1 METRLAMVL
10 AGDLDGVSVT
20 ALCAGLGL
28 SRQTYYRLCRR
39 YEEEGPAGLV
49 PRSRRPHSC
58 PGAVDPALELEII
71 RLRTD
76 EGWPDPPRGAASIA
90 DQLRRSGL
98 ACPAVSAIHR
108 VLVRNGLV
116 TPQPQKRPLASYT
129 RFTYPDP
136 NGCWQIDATRWTLAD
151 GTEAWI
157 MDVLD
162 DHSRVVVAAHACPA
176 PTTAAAQA
184 AVHTGGQL
192 WGLPARVL
200 SDNGPCFGGVAR
212 SGDFVEGLAA
222 LGIQAVHARPF
233 HPQTCGKIERFHQ
246 TLKRWLRTQPR
257 AGTLNQLQAQLDW
270 FVAFYNHRPHRALR
284 GATPAEAWAAR
295 TPAGPAEEPLT
306 LPARVALTR
315 HTVTPPHRH
324 PRRRDLPGP
333 HHHRAGPQAGR
344 HRAGRR
350 ALRPPAAAARGRP
363 PGPRAHPHRR
373 AALLPPAQPTPA
385 RAHRRRHQPAVSRT
399 PRAHQ
404 GRAIGLP
411 PPARPGPP
419 RLTAQGWRAAP
430 SPAATPARAPLNCE
444 ERPHT
449 MRGVLLTTVTDV
461 PRHRCHRCGRT

>member
-10 AGDLDGVSVT
+10 AGGLDAVSVT
-20 ALCAGLGL
+20 ALCAELGI
-28 SRQTYYRLCRR
+28 SRQTYYRLHRR

-49 PRSRRPHSC
+49 PRSRRPHSS

-90 DQLRRSGL
+90 DELRRSGL
-98 ACPAVSAIHR
+98 ACPAVSTIHR

-116 TPQPQKRPLASYT
+116 TAQPQKRPRASYT
-129 RFTYPDP
+129 RFVCPDP
-136 NGCWQIDATRWTLAD
+136 NGCWQTDATRWTLAD
-151 GTEAWI
+151 GGSDGAEAWI

-176 PTTAAAQA
+176 PTAAAAQA
-184 AVHTGGQL
+184 AVHAGGQL

-222 LGIQAVHARPF
+222 LGIQTVHARPF

-257 AGTLNQLQAQLDW
+257 AGTLAGLQAQLDW
-270 FVAFYNHRPHRALR
+270 FVEFYNHRRPHRALR

-295 TPAGPAEEPLT
+295 TPAGPADQPIT

-315 HTVTPPHRH
+315 HTVTRGGVIY
-324 PRRRDLPGP
+324 L
-333 HHHRAGPQAGR
+333 GR
-344 HRAGRR
+344 TIIGLGRR
-350 ALRPPAAAARGRP
+350 LAG
-363 PGPRAHPHRR
+363 
-373 AALLPPAQPTPA
+373 TE
-385 RAHRRRHQPAVSRT
+385 
-399 PRAHQ
+399 
-404 GRAIGLP
+404 
-411 PPARPGPP
+411 
-419 RLTAQGWRAAP
+419 LTAVRYGRRLLLLEDGHPVRALTLTDGQRYYRQP
-430 SPAATPARAPLNCE
+430 SQPLLEPTGDATSR
-444 ERPHT
+444 R
-449 MRGVLLTTVTDV
+449 
-461 PRHRCHRCGRT
+461 

>member
-10 AGDLDGVSVT
+10 AGGCAAVSVT
-20 ALCAGLGL
+20 ALCAELEI
-28 SRQTYYRLCRR
+28 SRQTYYRLRRR
-39 YEEEGPAGLV
+39 YLAEGPAGLA

-90 DQLRRSGL
+90 DELRRSGL
-98 ACPAVSAIHR
+98 PCPAVSTIHR

-116 TPQPQKRPLASYT
+116 TPQPQKRPRASFT

-136 NGCWQIDATRWTLAD
+136 NGCWQIDATRWELADGSPD

-184 AVHTGGQL
+184 AVHAGGQR
-192 WGLPARVL
+192 WGLPTRIL
-200 SDNGPCFGGVAR
+200 SDNGSCFGGVGRA
-212 SGDFVEGLAA
+212 GDFVDGLAA

-257 AGTLNQLQAQLDW
+257 AGSLAGLQAQLDW
-270 FVAFYNHRPHRALR
+270 FIAFYNHRRPHRALR

-295 TPAGPAEEPLT
+295 GPAGPAEEPIAVSR
-306 LPARVALTR
+306 PARVTLTR
-315 HTVTPPHRH
+315 HTVTTS
-324 PRRRDLPGP
+324 
-333 HHHRAGPQAGR
+333 GR
-344 HRAGRR
+344 VYLGR
-350 ALRPPAAAARGRP
+350 L
-363 PGPRAHPHRR
+363 
-373 AALLPPAQPTPA
+373 T
-385 RAHRRRHQPAVSRT
+385 
-399 PRAHQ
+399 
-404 GRAIGLP
+404 IGLGTRL
-411 PPARPGPP
+411 AGT
-419 RLTAQGWRAAP
+419 RLTAVRYGRRLLLLAGSHPVRALTLQPGQRYYRQPSQPLLEPTSPAREAAAP
-430 SPAATPARAPLNCE
+430 ASREQDALRTPGQAPAPAPACPSGAAEAHSSRVARSAIATGDARQGALE
-444 ERPHT
+444 
-449 MRGVLLTTVTDV
+449 L
-461 PRHRCHRCGRT
+461 

>member
-1 METRLAMVL
+1 MVGRVVPMETRLAMVL
-10 AGDLDGVSVT
+10 AGGLDGVSVT
-20 ALCAGLGL
+20 ALCAELEI
-28 SRQTYYRLCRR
+28 SRQTYYRLRRR
-39 YEEEGPAGLV
+39 YEEQGPAGLV

-98 ACPAVSAIHR
+98 ACPAVSTIHR

-116 TPQPQKRPLASYT
+116 APQPQKRPRASYT

-151 GTEAWI
+151 GSRDGAEAWI

-184 AVHTGGQL
+184 ALCAGGQR

-200 SDNGPCFGGVAR
+200 SDNGPCFGGVSRA
-212 SGDFVEGLAA
+212 GDFVEGLAA

-257 AGTLNQLQAQLDW
+257 AVTPAGLQAQLDW
-270 FVAFYNHRPHRALR
+270 FVQFYNHRRPHRALR

-295 TPAGPAEEPLT
+295 TPAGPAQAPLT
-306 LPARVALTR
+306 LPARVALT
-315 HTVTPPHRH
+315 HHAVT
-324 PRRRDLPGP
+324 
-333 HHHRAGPQAGR
+333 AGGVIYLGR
-344 HRAGRR
+344 TIIGLGRR
-350 ALRPPAAAARGRP
+350 LAGTQLTAVRYGRRLLLLEGGHPIRALTLVPGQRYYRQPSQPLLEPTAPPPAA
-363 PGPRAHPHRR
+363 
-373 AALLPPAQPTPA
+373 
-385 RAHRRRHQPAVSRT
+385 
-399 PRAHQ
+399 
-404 GRAIGLP
+404 P
-411 PPARPGPP
+411 PPAGGEQDAPRTPGAGHRPAPACPSGAAEAHSS
-419 RLTAQGWRAAP
+419 RVARSAIATGDARQGA
-430 SPAATPARAPLNCE
+430 LE
-444 ERPHT
+444 
-449 MRGVLLTTVTDV
+449 L
-461 PRHRCHRCGRT
+461 